1 MDTFECG
8 HPKSPENTTKNGAS
22 RYGKC
27 KTCHNAAARRDYHSV
42 PKETRQTV
50 LRMKKLPWL
59 VVQARKNL
67 KLLEDEA
74 RRYGMVELFERGD
87 V

>member
-1 MDTFECG
+1 MRPSKVAGKHNKE
-8 HPKSPENTTKNGAS
+8 GAS

-42 PKETRQTV
+42 PKETRQMV
-50 LRMKKLPWL
+50 LRMQKLPWL

-74 RRYGMVELFERGD
+74 RRYGMNELFEGD
-87 V
+87 KT